1 MMKILVVFSF
11 RELNYIEQNCVK
23 FMNDTKKKLP
33 AVKAIYLTL
42 FKVSVLRVD
51 SNDVTAVKIVFLNDS
66 KN

>member
-1 MMKILVVFSF
+1 
-11 RELNYIEQNCVK
+11 
-23 FMNDTKKKLP
+23 MNDTKKKLP